1 MEINDHECPFVS
13 LQEVHIQNESE
24 NEMNCDHFAD
34 GKLWQSQII
43 TAALFNFSRNI
54 SAFISGN
61 IDLLTLTYCEMW
73 AHL

>member
-34 GKLWQSQII
+34 GKL
-43 TAALFNFSRNI
+43 
-54 SAFISGN
+54 
-61 IDLLTLTYCEMW
+61 
-73 AHL
+73 